1 MGCGRLFEGTP
12 AQMWTSLQK
21 FLPLPDDTLVYC
33 AHEYTQSNARFAIS
47 IDGENPD
54 LQRRK
59 EEVDAARSRGEP
71 TIPVLL
77 GNEKKVNPFL
87 RPDNAEIRASLGV
100 PAEASNEEAFAA
112 IRAAK
117 DRFR

>member
-12 AQMWTSLQK
+12 AQMWSSLSK
-21 FLPLPDDTLVYC
+21 LIPLPDDTMVYC
-33 AHEYTQSNARFAIS
+33 AHEYTQSNARFAVW
-47 IDGENPD
+47 IDADNEN

-59 EEVDAARSRGEP
+59 TEVDAKRAAGQS
-71 TIPVLL
+71 TIPSTL
-77 GNEKKVNPFL
+77 GEEKKVNPFL
-87 RPDNAEIRASLGV
+87 RPDDAAIRASLGV
-100 PAEASNEEAFAA
+100 AVDASNEEAFAA